1 MGKKNKNIDKKT
13 TFFQK
18 LTDGTAFWSFFSN
31 IWIVAMLGFV
41 IWAFLL
47 KSQKNNYIED
57 NNRLRDSI
65 SMLSLKL
72 EQCSEEN
79 LMAFNFI
86 NSSTYEMNDLF
97 QKINLIQQT
106 INTIDDDILVNQL
119 KSQIYKLQIQANTLN
134 SQIIEMKQT
143 LKGHQKKGASK

>member
-41 IWAFLL
+41 IWTFLL

-97 QKINLIQQT
+97 QKINLIQQS
-106 INTIDDDILVNQL
+106 INSIDDDVLENQL
-119 KSQIYKLQIQANTLN
+119 KYQIYQLKNQANTLN
-134 SQIIEMKQT
+134 SKIIQMQKT